1 MMVTRQQ
8 GGSGGAKLLQLLH
21 NLVELMGYWWF
32 IQKSVLRWAVVCQLT
47 CVTTICNSISAGWR
61 RLTEDSLA
69 FIFRVTLMDRRKLFK
84 RLFS

>member
-1 MMVTRQQ
+1 MAVTRQR

-21 NLVELMGYWWF
+21 NLVGLMGYWWF
-32 IQKSVLRWAVVCQLT
+32 IPKSVLRWAVVCQLT
-47 CVTTICNSISAGWR
+47 CVTTVCNSVSAGRR

-69 FIFRVTLMDRRKLFK
+69 FICRVTLMDRRKLFK